1 MQRRLKKILKIL
13 KNINLIGN
21 LLLKYLGIFAI
32 IFFIIF
38 ANMHWKNRDKNHP
51 PADWEPTVNW
61 QASTTPAVAINTTQ
75 AAASEIDQASKPS
88 IMNHLKLKFD
98 KKIKF

>member
-1 MQRRLKKILKIL
+1 
-13 KNINLIGN
+13 
-21 LLLKYLGIFAI
+21 
-32 IFFIIF
+32 
-38 ANMHWKNRDKNHP
+38 MHWKNRDKNHP

-88 IMNHLKLKFD
+88 IMNHLKLIIINTQLIMYNERSD
-98 KKIKF
+98 GE